1 MYYTLTFNPAIDYI
15 IRLKDFSKG
24 NLNRTFDEK
33 FLPGGK
39 GINVS
44 KVLSSFGVETVAL
57 GFVAGFTGI
66 ELEKMLEKI
75 NVKTDFIHIDSGYT
89 RINVKIKSLLET
101 EINASGP
108 IIKEQDFQK
117 LYNKLDKLQR
127 DDFLI
132 LSGSVPK
139 SIQSNA
145 YCDIAEYISDKK
157 VNIVV
162 DAEKE
167 LLLNVLK
174 YKPFLIK
181 PNKNELE
188 DILGEKFNTTR
199 QILSGAR
206 KLQHMGAKNV
216 FISMAG
222 MGGVFLAENGQSLY
236 CPAPQGEVINSTGAG
251 DSALAAFLA
260 SYKTERNYESAF
272 KTGICAGSA
281 ASFSE
286 ELATKYNTE
295 SLYKEL
301 GDCIP
306 L

>member
-15 IRLKDFSKG
+15 IELKDFCEG
-24 NLNRTFDEK
+24 DLNRTTNEK

-44 KVLSSFGVETVAL
+44 TVLSNFGVETVAL

-66 ELEKMLEKI
+66 ELERMLEKN
-75 NVKTDFIHIDSGYT
+75 NVKTDFIYLDNGTT
-89 RINVKIKSLLET
+89 RINVKIKSSLET
-101 EINASGP
+101 EINANGP

-117 LYNKLDKLQR
+117 LYTKLDKLQK

-139 SIQSNA
+139 SIQSTA

-157 VNIVV
+157 VNIVI

-174 YKPFLIK
+174 YRPFLIK

-188 DILGEKFNTTR
+188 AMLGEKLNTVEEIR
-199 QILSGAR
+199 IGAYKLQQMGAR
-206 KLQHMGAKNV
+206 NV

-222 MGGVFLAENGQSLY
+222 MGGVFLAENGESLY
-236 CPAPQGEVINSTGAG
+236 CSAPQGTVINSTGAG

-260 SYKTERNYESAF
+260 SYKTEKNYERAF
-272 KTGICAGSA
+272 KMGICAGSA
-281 ASFSE
+281 AAFSE
-286 ELATKYNTE
+286 ELATKLNTE
-295 SLYKEL
+295 SLFKKL
-301 GDCIP
+301 GACIP